1 VEQGRRLTED
11 LLGAEP
17 PLQPECSGGGRARPL
32 GAMAASGASRKRIVL
47 GITGSVA
54 AVKGPRLALELC
66 KAGCDVRIV
75 LTARGEH
82 FWKLAETYDPESWKA
97 VSHVPGAVEPCS
109 TEQLS
114 SLLSSP
120 AETCSVEAVLRDSDE
135 WGAYHVVKKD
145 PVLHIEVRLVCV
157 CERERERDSSRVR
170 PCASQLRR
178 WATHLLIAP
187 MSANTLGKFASGM
200 CDDLLS
206 CVFRAWDVS
215 LPVIACPAMNTLM
228 WEHPFTARDLASL
241 GSLPCVR
248 VVTPASA
255 TLACGDVGT
264 GALAPV
270 EDIVKAVIEIGPE

>member
-157 CERERERDSSRVR
+157 CERERERFFAGSTVCISASPVGNALAHRPHVSQHPWEVRQRNVRRLAELRFSRV
-170 PCASQLRR
+170 
-178 WATHLLIAP
+178 
-187 MSANTLGKFASGM
+187 G
-200 CDDLLS
+200 
-206 CVFRAWDVS
+206 CVFAGDRVPGD
-215 LPVIACPAMNTLM
+215 
-228 WEHPFTARDLASL
+228 EHT
-241 GSLPCVR
+241 
-248 VVTPASA
+248 
-255 TLACGDVGT
+255 DVGT
-264 GALAPV
+264 PVHSPRPCQSWESALRPSGHTRLCDARV
-270 EDIVKAVIEIGPE
+270 W